1 MDKRP
6 GRTQLTSP
14 PPPPSLSTAGLLVL
28 LCVQYP
34 ASCPAFLAL
43 LALDIASHWAQAHAA
58 AASGAS
64 THKDT
69 ANASLLVRLYY
80 RHRLFMGTCC
90 VSCEVLYLALYALA
104 PRWAARGAGIAPS
117 ALGVRGPSTRVPA
130 PLASL
135 GLRLGVPGAVSSGGA
150 WWKAGGGGSVSTLPA
165 AALVAAITLPGVAI
179 KQFVNWKQL
188 VNAFGTLASLDAAD
202 GGGGGGAV
210 VKNGGTVAAASAA
223 AAPRRSRSRSK
234 R

>member
-1 MDKRP
+1 M
-6 GRTQLTSP
+6 
-14 PPPPSLSTAGLLVL
+14 
-28 LCVQYP
+28 
-34 ASCPAFLAL
+34 FLAL
-43 LALDIASHWAQAHAA
+43 LALDISSHWAQAHAA

-69 ANASLLVRLYY
+69 SNASLLVRLYY
-80 RHRLFMGTCC
+80 RHRLFMGACC

-117 ALGVRGPSTRVPA
+117 ALGARGPSVRVPA

-135 GLRLGVPGAVSSGGA
+135 GLRLGVPGAVFSGAA

-165 AALVAAITLPGVAI
+165 AALVAAITLPGVAV

-188 VNAFGTLASLDAAD
+188 FNAFGTLASLGAAAGGDA
-202 GGGGGGAV
+202 GAV
-210 VKNGGTVAAASAA
+210 QNGGTAAAAA
-223 AAPRRSRSRSK
+223 AAPRRSRSK